1 MKQVVENLKTGETQL
16 IDVPEPKVG
25 DGHLLI
31 RTEAS
36 LISIG
41 TERMLLE
48 FGKAG
53 LIKKARQQPDKVKQ
67 VLDKIKTDGLS
78 PTIRAIRTK
87 LDQPLPLGYSQAG
100 KVIAVGD
107 GVEGFDVGDRVAS
120 NGYHAEVISVPQNL
134 CARIPEGVSAEEAA
148 FTVLGSIALQGVRL
162 SQPTLGE
169 TFAVVGVGLIG
180 LLTVQLLGA
189 NGCHVVAIDVDPDK
203 LKIAAS
209 FGADIVDLSRGENPV
224 EVVTDITG
232 GRGADGVI
240 IAATTA
246 SSEPVHQ
253 AANMCRKKGRIVLVG
268 VTGLELSRSDFY
280 EKELQFHVSCSYGP
294 GRYDDNYELKGHD
307 YPIGYV
313 RWTEKRNFEAVL
325 DLMRQG
331 KLDVSDLISH
341 RYTILEATTAYE
353 KLMDDKSSLGIILTF
368 SKMDMEKDQQVS
380 IVPLLSQPTVTS
392 KDGEV
397 ILGMIGAGN
406 YAASVLLPNL
416 IRTSAKLKTIVS
428 AGGLNSAH
436 LGRKFG
442 FEQAASDS
450 TEVMNDSEINTVVIA
465 TQHDTHAELVVQA
478 LKAGKKVF
486 VEKPLA
492 LSSAELLEIKSGL
505 ESVENPFLMV
515 GFNRRFAPHIEKMNK
530 LLATVHQPMSFIM
543 TVNAGAVPDNH
554 WVHDVERGGG
564 RIIGEACHF
573 VDLLRYLSHSP
584 IKDVSAVKI
593 GPTGGSVR
601 GDKITTTLKF
611 ENGSFGSIHYLA
623 NGHRSFPKER
633 LEVFCGSRILQLD
646 NFIKL
651 RGYGWHRFSGMR
663 LRSQDKGHRQ
673 CMQAFIRAVEKGE
686 TSPIPIEEMFE
697 VTQTTLKIVS
707 VAK

>member
-53 LIKKARQQPDKVKQ
+53 LIKKARQQPDKVRQ

-107 GVEGFDVGDRVAS
+107 GVEGFKVSDRVAS

-162 SQPTLGE
+162 AQPTLGE
-169 TFAVVGVGLIG
+169 SFAVVGVGLIG
-180 LLTVQLLGA
+180 LLTVQLLRA
-189 NGCHVVAIDVDPDK
+189 NGCQVVGIDVNPER
-203 LKIAAS
+203 LKIAS
-209 FGADIVDLSRGENPV
+209 GFGADIVDLSRGENPV

-240 IAATTA
+240 IAASTA

-253 AANMCRKKGRIVLVG
+253 AAGMCRKKGRIILVG
-268 VTGLELSRSDFY
+268 VTGLELSRTDFY

-313 RWTEKRNFEAVL
+313 RWTENRNFEAVL

-331 KLDVSDLISH
+331 KLEVRELISH
-341 RYTILEATTAYE
+341 RLEIAKAQAAYE
-353 KLMDDKSSLGIILTF
+353 KLSDNRTSLGIILTY
-368 SKMDMEKDQQVS
+368 SPEEADRDQPGRV
-380 IVPLLSQPTVTS
+380 VPLLSQPTIFS
-392 KDGEV
+392 QEGEV
-397 ILGMIGAGN
+397 VLGMIGAGN
-406 YAASVLLPNL
+406 YAGSVLLPNL
-416 IRTSAKLKTIVS
+416 VHTSARLKTIVS
-428 AGGLNSAH
+428 AGGLNSTY

-442 FEQAASDS
+442 FERAASDS
-450 TEVMNDSEINTVVIA
+450 TEVMNDSEINAVVIA
-465 TQHDTHAELVVQA
+465 TQHDTHTELVVQA
-478 LKAGKKVF
+478 LRAGKKVY

-492 LSSAELLEIKSGL
+492 LSVAELFEIKSAL
-505 ESVENPFLMV
+505 ESAESPFLMV
-515 GFNRRFAPHIEKMNK
+515 GFNRRFAPHVIKIKE
-530 LLATVHQPMSFIM
+530 LLGTVHQPMSFIM
-543 TVNAGAVPDNH
+543 TVNAGSVPDDH
-554 WVHDVERGGG
+554 WVHDDERGGG

-584 IKDVSAVKI
+584 ISDVNAIKI
-593 GPTGGSVR
+593 GPTGGPIR
-601 GDKITTTLKF
+601 EDKMTITLKF
-611 ENGSFGSIHYLA
+611 VNGSFGSIHYLA

-651 RGYGWHRFSGMR
+651 KGYGWSRFSGMR
-663 LRSQDKGHRQ
+663 LRSQDKGHKK
-673 CMQAFIRAVEKGE
+673 CLQAFVRALRSGE
-686 TSPIPIEEMFE
+686 TSPIPIEEAFE
-697 VTQTTLKIVS
+697 VTQTTFDIKS
-707 VAK
+707 VAR

>member
-1 MKQVVENLKTGETQL
+1 MKQIVENLKSGEIQL
-16 IDVPEPKVG
+16 VDVPAPIVRT
-25 DGHLLI
+25 GHVLI
-31 RTEAS
+31 RTES
-36 LISIG
+36 SVVSSG

-53 LIKKARQQPDKVKQ
+53 LVKKARQQPDKVRQ

-107 GVEGFDVGDRVAS
+107 GVEEFDVGDKVAS
-120 NGYHAEVISVPQNL
+120 NGYHADVISVPQNL

-162 SQPTLGE
+162 AQPTLGE

-180 LLTVQLLGA
+180 LLTVQLLQA
-189 NGCHVVAIDVDPDK
+189 NGCQVIGIDVNPER
-203 LKIAAS
+203 LKIAAG
-209 FGADIVDLSRGENPV
+209 FGADIVDLSGGENPV
-224 EVVTDITG
+224 EIVTDITG

-240 IAATTA
+240 IAASTA
-246 SSEPVHQ
+246 SNEPVQQ

-325 DLMRQG
+325 DLMCQG
-331 KLDVSDLISH
+331 KLKLTDLISH
-341 RYTILEATTAYE
+341 RFIINEAPAAYE
-353 KLMDDKSSLGIILTF
+353 RLFEDKTSLGVILTY
-368 SKMDMEKDQQVS
+368 SPTKADKDQLERV
-380 IVPLLSQPTVTS
+380 VPLRSWPTVS
-392 KDGEV
+392 GLEEEV
-397 ILGMIGAGN
+397 IVGVIGAGN
-406 YAASVLLPNL
+406 YAGSVLLPNL
-416 IRTSAKLKTIVS
+416 ARTSVCLKTIVS
-428 AGGLNSAH
+428 AGGTNSTY
-436 LGRKFG
+436 LGRKFR

-450 TEVMNDSEINTVVIA
+450 TEVMNDREVNTVVIA

-492 LSSAELLEIKSGL
+492 LSSAELLEIKSAL
-505 ESVENPFLMV
+505 ESMENPFLMV

-543 TVNAGAVPDNH
+543 TVNAGAVPDDH

-573 VDLLRYLSHSP
+573 VDLLRYLSHSL

-593 GPTGGSVR
+593 GPAGGSVR
-601 GDKITTTLKF
+601 GDKMTITLKF

-623 NGHRSFPKER
+623 NGHRRFPKER
-633 LEVFCGSRILQLD
+633 LEVFCGGRILQLD
-646 NFIKL
+646 NFIRL
-651 RGYGWHRFSGMR
+651 RGYGWPRFSGMR
-663 LRSQDKGHRQ
+663 LRSQDKGHRK
-673 CMQAFIRAVEKGE
+673 CMQSFIDAVKDNKP
-686 TSPIPIEEMFE
+686 SPIPFEELFE
-697 VTQTTLKIVS
+697 VTQTSFNIVEN
-707 VAK
+707 AK